1 MILQELAQI
10 PTPDMFFWY
19 SLSIVL
25 SASLIWVVNRYV
37 NRTDKMF
44 QQLIDAVTEL
54 KVMIKV
60 HESEIENLKEKVFG
74 NKKRT
79 HGS

>member
-74 NKKRT
+74 KKRT
-79 HGS
+79 NG